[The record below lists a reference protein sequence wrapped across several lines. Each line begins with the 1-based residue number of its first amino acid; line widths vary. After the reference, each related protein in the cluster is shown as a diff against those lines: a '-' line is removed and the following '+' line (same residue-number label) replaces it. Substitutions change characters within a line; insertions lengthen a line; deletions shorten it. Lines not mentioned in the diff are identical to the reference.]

1 MLSDIT
7 REFEERNPGVA
18 SFETFAAECM
28 NEIGNDG
35 ANASLYFLL
44 GVTARHFHDRFADRP
59 LTVSAAN
66 ESKDMMLA
74 LAREAV
80 GVLDAPADN
89 RYDVLNRIALAAF
102 GGAD

>member
-7 REFEERNPGVA
+7 TAFEERNPGVA

-28 NEIGNDG
+28 SEIGNDA
-35 ANASLYFLL
+35 ANASIYFLL
-44 GVTARHFHDRFADRP
+44 GVTARQFHDRFADRP
-59 LTVSAAN
+59 LTVSVAN
-66 ESKDMMLA
+66 ESKDRMLA
-74 LAREAV
+74 LAREAIA
-80 GVLDAPADN
+80 VLDAPADA